1 MATLSEHTVDLDRR
15 ATTITLSLTAAGAV
29 VGALVLALVASLAG
43 VAWLGALVGLLAG
56 AGLVT
61 WLVRRADTSILA
73 SIDATVVPAGD
84 EPRLRNLVDGLCVS
98 NGLPVPT
105 LAVVDD
111 ATVNCLTIGRSPSSS
126 TVVFTRGLLDTL
138 DRIQLEGV
146 VARHLAV
153 IKSGEAH
160 LGTVLAPFAAFAP
173 SLVARAIPQRYDLLA
188 DLEGVG
194 LTRYPPGLTS
204 ALERARGNTRVA
216 SAPRSSSHLW
226 LDDPH
231 PAGGEPPGVA
241 HSPIDERIA
250 TLQEL

>member
-1 MATLSEHTVDLDRR
+1 MLGL
-15 ATTITLSLTAAGAV
+15 LAA
-29 VGALVLALVASLAG
+29 LAG
-43 VAWLGALVGLLAG
+43 VAWLGALVGLVVG

-61 WLVRRADTSILA
+61 WLVRTADARVLRALGAAPIPTGA
-73 SIDATVVPAGD
+73 

-98 NGLPVPT
+98 NGLPVPS
-105 LAVVDD
+105 LSVVDD
-111 ATVNCLTIGRSPSSS
+111 TGINCLTVGRTADTS
-126 TVVFTRGLLDTL
+126 TLVFTRGLLDTL

-146 VARHLAV
+146 VARQLAV
-153 IKSGEAH
+153 VKSGEAH
-160 LGTVLAPFAAFAP
+160 LGTVLTPFAGVAP
-173 SLVARAIPQRYDLLA
+173 ALVARAIPPRYDLLA

-204 ALERARGNTRVA
+204 ALERARGSSRVA
-216 SAPRSSSHLW
+216 SAPRTSSHLW

-231 PAGGEPPGVA
+231 PDGGEPAGVA